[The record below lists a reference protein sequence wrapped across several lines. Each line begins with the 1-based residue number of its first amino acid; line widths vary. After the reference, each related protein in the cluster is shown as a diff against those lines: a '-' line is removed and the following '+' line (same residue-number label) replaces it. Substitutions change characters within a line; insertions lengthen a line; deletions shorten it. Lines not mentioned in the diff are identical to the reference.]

1 MRRRGS
7 IFFLLVALVALSL
20 LVVAAGCGGSK
31 TDSGKEE
38 GKGAGGPV
46 AGGGTAG
53 GEEGYS
59 VVGTYESAQG
69 KTIVLKE
76 DKTFT
81 TDAWAAKKGTYV
93 FTDGEAGKWVDLKF
107 DDGSS
112 ARMSVMI
119 AMDEVAAIVDNES
132 GTQYSKK

>member
-1 MRRRGS
+1 MRRCNS

-38 GKGAGGPV
+38 GEGTVGPV
-46 AGGGTAG
+46 IGDGAAG

-59 VVGTYESAQG
+59 VVGTYESAEG
-69 KTIVLKE
+69 KTLVLKE

-93 FTDGEAGKWVDLKF
+93 FADGEPGKWVDLDF

-112 ARMSVMI
+112 VRMSVMI
-119 AMDEVAAIVDNES
+119 AMDEVAAIVDDES
-132 GTQYSKK
+132 AIQYTKK